1 MFANVTIEQWE
12 SKSYDAGGTVA
23 PNGHLERKATSMHR
37 RFTSF
42 AAHVLVACLPVLS
55 LVMAVGAG
63 TASAARSPVNA
74 RAAALAALAHLK
86 IGEHATDHPLPGQSV
101 RVKGAKLSTNWA
113 GYANTKTSGK
123 YSKVTGSWT
132 EPKGTCGSSQSL
144 AVFWTGIDGFTSG
157 TVEQDGTLIEC
168 NGGTPTY
175 VSWWEMFPSNDV
187 QFVSTAVRPGDHITS
202 SVTRSGTKYTLKLTD
217 STDTAASFSTTQTC
231 AAATC
236 VDSNAEW
243 IAEAPTGSSGI
254 EPLTNFGSWTLTGA
268 TVQAGSKS
276 GTIKTFPDQEITMVN
291 NSGRVKAQPGA
302 LNSAGNQ
309 FKVTWKRS
317 T

>member
-1 MFANVTIEQWE
+1 
-12 SKSYDAGGTVA
+12 
-23 PNGHLERKATSMHR
+23 MHR

-202 SVTRSGTKYTLKLTD
+202 SVTRSGTKYTLKLTGLHRHGRQLQHHPD
-217 STDTAASFSTTQTC
+217 LCRRHVRRLERRVDRRGADRLLGHRAAHELRRLDADGCHRAGRAASPGRSRRSRTRRSPWSTTAA
-231 AAATC
+231 
-236 VDSNAEW
+236 
-243 IAEAPTGSSGI
+243 G
-254 EPLTNFGSWTLTGA
+254 
-268 TVQAGSKS
+268 
-276 GTIKTFPDQEITMVN
+276 
-291 NSGRVKAQPGA
+291 
-302 LNSAGNQ
+302 
-309 FKVTWKRS
+309 
-317 T
+317 